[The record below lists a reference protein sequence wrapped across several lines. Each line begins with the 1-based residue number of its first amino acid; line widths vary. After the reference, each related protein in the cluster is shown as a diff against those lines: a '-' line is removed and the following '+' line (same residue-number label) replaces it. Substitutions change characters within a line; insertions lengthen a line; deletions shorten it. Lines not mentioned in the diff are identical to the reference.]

1 MAGGATTLRDA
12 LLPAIDALR
21 GIPATLGLRLYSVQV
36 MYQTWSGT
44 DSSGRSGVG
53 IGTKSNS
60 PLLTLKVATGSAQVS
75 VHQVSQRDIINS
87 GNLYTDQDL
96 KIGPITPPYT
106 GSAKDDDQIG
116 IFDPVPTGSPTEVHF
131 FVTGPGYSSGAWF
144 KKIGDDVSKPFSY
157 FLFLRKNP
165 VTP

>member
-36 MYQTWSGT
+36 MYQTWSG
-44 DSSGRSGVG
+44 SRVG
-53 IGTKSNS
+53 MGTRTNS
-60 PLLTLKVATGSAQVS
+60 AFQTLKVATGTAQVA
-75 VHQVSQRDIINS
+75 VHQVSQRDIIAS

-96 KIGPITPPYT
+96 KVGPITPPYT
-106 GSAKDDDQIG
+106 GSTKDDDQIS
-116 IFDPVPTGSPTEVHF
+116 IFDPPSSPPTEVWF

-144 KKIGDDVSKPFSY
+144 KKVGDDVSRPFSY
-157 FLFLRKNP
+157 FIYLRKTGT
-165 VTP
+165 TP